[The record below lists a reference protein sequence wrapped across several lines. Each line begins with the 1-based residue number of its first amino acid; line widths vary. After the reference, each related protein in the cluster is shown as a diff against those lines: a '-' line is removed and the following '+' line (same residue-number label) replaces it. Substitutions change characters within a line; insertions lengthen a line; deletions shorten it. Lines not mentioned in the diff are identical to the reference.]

1 MANRFTFPVSRAFDN
16 NADPG
21 NGWKL
26 DFFQAGTS
34 TRQDTFSDN
43 ALTSANANPVIADSA
58 GRFGDIFLQALD
70 YKVILKDAADATIWT
85 ADPVS
90 GSFVVLG
97 DEFVPGPSSPEAMT
111 IDLGAGTLFTIVAK
125 TLVVVAVQT
134 SPLMVAP
141 SVNPRNDMV
150 HIDRLTGVV
159 AITTGVEAASPVDPT
174 IPDGKLLV
182 ARVRLA
188 ITTTQVGSS
197 LIDDIREL
205 NQLGDFGPQDI
216 QGQSFTAFNDT
227 GAVNV
232 YVITPVPAITAYAKY
247 QVWQVDIANANT
259 AASTMNINALG
270 TRNIFSFRTG
280 AALGGGEI
288 LAGVNTFID
297 DGTQLILMTPAVAI
311 NVQPFTASGTWTKPS
326 GASRALVQAW
336 GAGGSGGHGQSSL
349 TPAGG
354 GGGGGAYAEFM
365 FDASDLGATETV
377 TLGAGGAVV
386 TGLDVQGNVGGT
398 TTFGSLVS
406 VPGGGGGGDRNSSGG
421 GGGASPL
428 NPGVTATASAPDD
441 GGDAG
446 DPGGI
451 GLTSGT
457 TRGNWAGGGGG
468 IGDGGGVGG
477 AGGVGGGGGGG
488 GDGVGPGLGVGGA
501 SKYGGGGGG
510 GGATSSS
517 GAAGGVSEVGGNG
530 GAGSIDAVAATAGSQ
545 PGGGGGGSEGG
556 DTGAGADGQ
565 VIVTTYLS

>member
-1 MANRFTFPVSRAFDN
+1 MANRFTFPVSRALDS
-16 NADPG
+16 NADSG
-21 NGWKL
+21 NGFKL
-26 DFFQAGTS
+26 DFFQTGTS

-159 AITTGVEAASPVDPT
+159 AITTGTEAASPVDPT

-216 QGQSFTAFNDT
+216 QGQTLTAFNDT
-227 GAVNV
+227 GAVNA

-247 QVWQVDIANANT
+247 QTWVVDIGTENT
-259 AASTMNINALG
+259 GASTMNISALG
-270 TRNIFSFRTG
+270 VRNIFNYRTG
-280 AALGGGEI
+280 AALTGGE
-288 LAGVNTFID
+288 LVAGLNRFVD
-297 DGTQLILMTPAVAI
+297 DGTQLILMTPRTGVLQVVEIQDGAVATGTTTI
-311 NVQPFTASGTWTKPS
+311 PNDDTIPQNTEGDEYMTLAITPKSASSRLRIDVVAALANSSTSLSTMAGALFRDSIADALAAFETTKPS
-326 GASRALVQAW
+326 TAGVRGPISFSHDMASPGASATTFKMRAGL
-336 GAGGSGGHGQSSL
+336 
-349 TPAGG
+349 
-354 GGGGGAYAEFM
+354 
-365 FDASDLGATETV
+365 
-377 TLGAGGAVV
+377 AVA
-386 TGLDVQGNVGGT
+386 GT
-398 TTFGSLVS
+398 TTF
-406 VPGGGGGGDRNSSGG
+406 N
-421 GGGASPL
+421 
-428 NPGVTATASAPDD
+428 
-441 GGDAG
+441 
-446 DPGGI
+446 
-451 GLTSGT
+451 GT
-457 TRGNWAGGGGG
+457 AGGR
-468 IGDGGGVGG
+468 IFGGVM
-477 AGGVGGGGGGG
+477 
-488 GDGVGPGLGVGGA
+488 A
-501 SKYGGGGGG
+501 S
-510 GGATSSS
+510 
-517 GAAGGVSEVGGNG
+517 
-530 GAGSIDAVAATAGSQ
+530 SIIIT
-545 PGGGGGGSEGG
+545 E
-556 DTGAGADGQ
+556 
-565 VIVTTYLS
+565 YLP